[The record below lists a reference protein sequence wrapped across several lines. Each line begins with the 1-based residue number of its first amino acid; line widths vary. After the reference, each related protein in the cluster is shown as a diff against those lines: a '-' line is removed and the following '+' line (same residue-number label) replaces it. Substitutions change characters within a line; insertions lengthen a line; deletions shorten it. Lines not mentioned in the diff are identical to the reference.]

1 MRECVVPGAA
11 EGVDR
16 CRTDLGL
23 DLLDDDADVPAAT
36 NAPFYK
42 AAAL

>member
-1 MRECVVPGAA
+1 L
-11 EGVDR
+11 GVCFFFAPETKDVA
-16 CRTDLGL
+16 LS
-23 DLLDDDADVPAAT
+23 LDDDAAVPAAT